1 MSGLLDAILLGAAL
15 SVIAAGLAW
24 LLVSRFSGAFRGREL
39 SVWRTAR
46 WVALI
51 PVLLAP
57 VIWSV
62 PQYEPAQPTLSGGLF
77 DNAPLSAE
85 LPLAGAAEPAA
96 AAGWDIPLV
105 TLLLAFYTLG
115 LTVALGLAAYRHV
128 WRARILRHSRAA
140 TPTERAA
147 LENHARKL
155 GVRAPELRISDQIA
169 SPFLTGWRSVVVA
182 PPTLFQDRLTL
193 RYVLVHE
200 LTHLRRGDE
209 RDRLI
214 GAALMAVFWFNW
226 PLRWIE
232 HNLGLAR
239 ELACDAECLDALGR
253 AERKSYAAA
262 LIDMMRS
269 AAQPVSAF
277 GPDDR
282 RHREMRIKAILSG
295 PRKTGS
301 SLARLGLIAGAAIL
315 PVACAQAALTER
327 TSIAQPVE
335 AVAYFGQVDP
345 RLNNR
350 EVRFGPD
357 VRVDPNSN
365 LHFGAETHLGPDVD
379 ADVERTRR
387 ILMDENA
394 NIVTDEIVAPPAPPA
409 LVRAARFAESA
420 PEAAPEPAV
429 EPMPPAAVAPVIDA
443 EPRPSTAV
451 APEISP
457 DIDVRVAAATA
468 VAPAVDVSLDTHVDH
483 HVAPDVATTVPDFS
497 HRVTDGR
504 VTSHFGHRPSRPAGS
519 PVHHRGTDIAAA
531 TGTPIWAPSG
541 GTVVHAQMGY
551 NGSDRWGNTVVI
563 DHGDGWQ
570 TAYAHM
576 HRIDVEV
583 GDTVAAGEQL
593 GQIGSTGASTGP
605 HVHVELR
612 HGGEVL
618 DPAHHLPGLR

>member
-1 MSGLLDAILLGAAL
+1 MTGLLNAILLGAGL
-15 SVIAAGLAW
+15 SVLAAALIW
-24 LLVSRFSGAFRGREL
+24 LLARRFDTALAGHEL
-39 SVWRTAR
+39 GVWRAAR
-46 WVALI
+46 YVALL

-57 VIWSV
+57 VIYAI
-62 PQYEPAQPTLSGGLF
+62 PQYEPVVAGVEGGLF
-77 DNAPLSAE
+77 ADIPVAATTLPPVEASDAGFTSIALSASQM
-85 LPLAGAAEPAA
+85 AV
-96 AAGWDIPLV
+96 LV
-105 TLLLAFYTLG
+105 YLLG
-115 LTVALGLAAYRHV
+115 LVLALGLAVYRHA
-128 WRARILRHSRAA
+128 WRARILRESRE
-140 TPTERAA
+140 PNITERAVMDRYA
-147 LENHARKL
+147 GTL
-155 GVRAPELRISDQIA
+155 GVRAPEMRISEHVV
-169 SPFLTGWRSVVVA
+169 SPFITGWRSVVVVPA
-182 PPTLFQDRLTL
+182 SLFEDPKAL
-193 RYVLVHE
+193 RFALVHE
-200 LTHLRRGDE
+200 LTHMRRGDE

-232 HNLGLAR
+232 HNLGQAR

-295 PRKTGS
+295 QRKTGS
-301 SLARLGLIAGAAIL
+301 SLARLGLIAGAAIM

-335 AVAYFGQVDP
+335 AVAFFGEADP
-345 RLNNR
+345 RRNNR

-357 VRVDPNSN
+357 VREGN
-365 LHFGAETHLGPDVD
+365 LAFGPGV
-379 ADVERTRR
+379 
-387 ILMDENA
+387 
-394 NIVTDEIVAPPAPPA
+394 VTDPQTNMRFGPEPSAEVPLAQPVEPVLEGLAEPRVA
-409 LVRAARFAESA
+409 
-420 PEAAPEPAV
+420 PAV
-429 EPMPPAAVAPVIDA
+429 EPTPAVAPQAVAAPHPHA
-443 EPRPSTAV
+443 EPRPAVAV
-451 APEISP
+451 APDVSP

-468 VAPAVDVSLDTHVDH
+468 VAPAVNVSLDTHVDH

-519 PVHHRGTDIAAA
+519 PVHHRGTDIAAP

-541 GTVVHAQMGY
+541 GTIVHAQMGY

-563 DHGDGWQ
+563 DHGNGWQ

-583 GDTVAAGEQL
+583 GDTVAAGAQL

-612 HGGEVL
+612 HGGEVI
-618 DPAHHLPGLR
+618 DPANHLPGLR

>member
-1 MSGLLDAILLGAAL
+1 MSSLLDAILLGAAL

-24 LLVSRFSGAFRGREL
+24 ILASRFRSAFHGRES
-39 SVWRTAR
+39 SVWRMAR
-46 WVALI
+46 WVALL

-62 PQYEPAQPTLSGGLF
+62 PQYEPAQQTLSGGLF

-85 LPLAGAAEPAA
+85 FPLAGAAAPAA

-105 TLLLAFYTLG
+105 TLLLTLYTLG
-115 LTVALGLAAYRHV
+115 LAVALGLAGYRHV

-140 TPTERAA
+140 SPTERAA

-155 GVRAPELRISDQIA
+155 GVRAPELRINDQIA

-182 PPTLFQDRLTL
+182 PPALFRDRRTL

-209 RDRLI
+209 RDRLV

-295 PRKTGS
+295 QRKTGS

-357 VRVDPNSN
+357 VRVDPESN
-365 LHFGAETHLGPDVD
+365 LQFGSESHLGPEVD
-379 ADVERTRR
+379 ADIERTRR
-387 ILMDENA
+387 VLMDETG
-394 NIVTDEIVAPPAPPA
+394 NIVTDEIMAPPAP
-409 LVRAARFAESA
+409 
-420 PEAAPEPAV
+420 
-429 EPMPPAAVAPVIDA
+429 AVAPMPA
-443 EPRPSTAV
+443 ANAQPRPAVAV
-451 APEISP
+451 APEVSA
-457 DIDVRVAAATA
+457 DVEVRVAP
-468 VAPAVDVSLDTHVDH
+468 APAVVQDVN
-483 HVAPDVATTVPDFS
+483 VATTRPDFS

-504 VTSHFGHRPSRPAGS
+504 VTSHFGHRPGRPAGS
-519 PVHHRGTDIAAA
+519 PVHHRGTDIAAP

-541 GTVVHAQMGY
+541 GTVVHARMGY

-563 DHGDGWQ
+563 DHGNGWQ

-583 GDTVAAGEQL
+583 GDTVAAGAQL

-612 HGGEVL
+612 HGGEVI
-618 DPAHHLPGLR
+618 DPANHLPGLR